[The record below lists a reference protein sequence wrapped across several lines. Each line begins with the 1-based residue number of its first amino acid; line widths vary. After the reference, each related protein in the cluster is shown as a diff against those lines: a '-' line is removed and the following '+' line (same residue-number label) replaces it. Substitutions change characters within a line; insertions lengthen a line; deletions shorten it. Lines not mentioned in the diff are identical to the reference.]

1 MLRAMRVIA
10 ILALL
15 LATGVAACGGGDD
28 TAAPTSWNGPER
40 PYPENGVLPVEE
52 FQAYAESVDEDWERD
67 PQALAREYTRLQET
81 GAESAPEE
89 PKISLS
95 ELDGDTLTVTRDGL
109 ADDSVAA
116 ERYVLELEQDGDTW
130 SLVSARWEQ
139 RCQAMRGHEEFG
151 PGLCL

>member
-1 MLRAMRVIA
+1 MLRAMRLIA

-28 TAAPTSWNGPER
+28 TAAPTSWDGPQR
-40 PYPENGVLPVEE
+40 PYPAGGVLPVEE
-52 FQAYAESVDEDWERD
+52 FQAYAESVDEDWESD
-67 PQALAREYTRLQET
+67 PQAVARQYTQLEET
-81 GAESAPEE
+81 GTEPAPEE
-89 PKISLS
+89 PTVSLS
-95 ELDGDTLTVTRDGL
+95 ELDDGRLTVTRDGL

-139 RCQAMRGHEEFG
+139 RCQAMRGHQEFS
-151 PGLCL
+151 PELCL